1 MKTKAFLLI
10 LLIIPFLSQ
19 YDDRYEQL
27 LNETVSEEYCSNVI
41 SNITK
46 LLEEGYIYLDFYKS
60 PLKPKGDESYNINK
74 LDLIQELEAI
84 NKTDR
89 KFYDF
94 VRDIYKII
102 RKTGDN
108 HLAFN
113 ALTSPS
119 LNLYLSTYYYTI
131 PFKFEVI
138 DQIDNNGNVTDTYLI
153 IAKDNEEETSSQS
166 NTNETETP
174 RYIKY
179 LNKKIISI
187 NDTDPFEFITNL
199 FGDISIGH
207 NPQIKY
213 VYILESIQNIN
224 IRQYPFLKEELS
236 NITLKFE
243 DSENYTFSYYFNHGP
258 RDNSFEKYFIK
269 RLDKYIINNLP
280 LPNIKT
286 IYDEYQKENDP
297 NYNPK
302 RKMET
307 IKWDYESLEGIIKCK
322 IDEDNKKNV
331 MYLSSFSPNNYY
343 RYEEIMFKCLDA
355 FYSNNY
361 EIIIIE
367 SKNGGGYTG
376 LCFPMTQY
384 LRPKILGTVP
394 NSQKDT
400 DVNYEYFMTGDEIL
414 NPETCKPYDSREKLS
429 RNTVDD
435 YGNGVTH
442 NRTKE
447 IEFYSFYSKKFMEEK
462 RRKYIETKN
471 TKKPTEII
479 IFTDGFSFSCG
490 SVLIKNMQVY
500 GSAIVVGYRA
510 NKNITNKKDF
520 DASQSN
526 SAVQSFEGNKY
537 ITNLKSLGFQARI
550 TNMEQFDPND
560 KDEPKIPMEFKKY
573 PVDELSDIHVKYSDD
588 EYDRF
593 ISTAEKIFKKYNND
607 NQCNKDNNLL
617 YYETDECDSKLNI
630 DHGHGGYI
638 CNEDGIWDKNNCV
651 LKYCDIGYILDIT
664 NQKCIEDPCENI
676 EIVNI
681 TLNCNESLDYD
692 IEPDKGYIFTIDNN
706 NNDEDCSLYFYSKYE
721 NFFFRYEELALKPV
735 ENGTQFSNGT
745 KIYSNM
751 FLNNSEIVKISIKT
765 TNNTNM
771 TDEGDNNEEEPK
783 NETTTNATTRY
794 FRRKKNNG
802 LSTAGIV
809 LISIFVPIAVIGFLI
824 LAYVLTRKAAR
835 IPEIRSSNSYNSQIK
850 F

>member
-1 MKTKAFLLI
+1 MKTKVFLLI

-19 YDDRYEQL
+19 YDDIYEQI

-60 PLKPKGDESYNINK
+60 PIKPKGDESYNINK

-84 NKTDR
+84 PKTDR

-108 HLAFN
+108 HLSFRVSI
-113 ALTSPS
+113 SPS
-119 LNLYLSTYYYTI
+119 QKLNLVFYYYTI
-131 PFKFEVI
+131 PFKFQVI
-138 DQIDNNGNVTDTYLI
+138 DQIDNNGNVNDTYLI
-153 IAKDNEEETSSQS
+153 MANDEEETSSQS

-174 RYIKY
+174 RYKKY

-199 FGDISIGH
+199 FGDLSVGH
-207 NPQIKY
+207 STQIKY
-213 VYILESIQNIN
+213 VNILDSIQNIN
-224 IRQYPFLKEELS
+224 IIQYPFLKEELS

-243 DSENYTFSYYFNHGP
+243 NDENYTFSFYFNRALGG
-258 RDNSFEKYFIK
+258 NKLFEQYFIK
-269 RLDKYIINNLP
+269 KLNKYIINNLP

-286 IYDEYQKENDP
+286 IYEEYKQENDP
-297 NYNPK
+297 NYKPK
-302 RKMET
+302 RKMEK
-307 IKWDYESLEGIIKCK
+307 IKWDYESLERIIKCK
-322 IDEDNKKNV
+322 VDEDNKKNV
-331 MYLSSFSPNNYY
+331 MYQSSFSPRDYY
-343 RYEEIMFKCLDA
+343 EYEEVMFKCLDS

-361 EIIIIE
+361 EIIVIE
-367 SKNGGGYTG
+367 SKNGGGYSE

-384 LRPKILGTVP
+384 LRPKILGISHTSLK
-394 NSQKDT
+394 NT
-400 DVNYEYFMTGDEIL
+400 DLNYEYFMKGDENL

-429 RNTVDD
+429 RNTVDY
-435 YGNGVTH
+435 YGNGVIH

-447 IEFYSFYSKKFMEEK
+447 FDLYSIYSKKFMEKK
-462 RRKYIETKN
+462 RRKYNETNN

-479 IFTDGFSFSCG
+479 IFTDGYTFSCG
-490 SVLIKNMQVY
+490 SIFIKNMQVY

-510 NKNITNKKDF
+510 NKNITDKKDF

-526 SAVQSFEGNKY
+526 SAVEAFVENKY
-537 ITNLKSLGFQARI
+537 IANLNNLGFQGRI
-550 TNMEQFDPND
+550 TNKEQFDPND
-560 KDEPKIPMEFKKY
+560 KEDPKIPMEFKKY

-593 ISTAEKIFKKYNND
+593 ISTAEKIFKKYNNESK
-607 NQCNKDNNLL
+607 CNKDNNLL
-617 YYETDECDSKLNI
+617 YYETDKCDSKLNI

-638 CNEDGIWDKNNCV
+638 CNADGTWDKNNCV

-664 NQKCIEDPCENI
+664 NQKCIEDPCEKI
-676 EIVNI
+676 EIKNI

-692 IEPDKGYIFTIDNN
+692 IEPNKGYIFAIDNN
-706 NNDEDCSLYFYSKYE
+706 NNDENCSLYFYSKYE
-721 NFFFRYEELALKPV
+721 NFFFRYEDIVLKPV
-735 ENGTQFSNGT
+735 ENGTQFSNGS
-745 KIYSNM
+745 KIYSNI
-751 FLNNSEIVKISIKT
+751 FLNNSEIVTISIKT
-765 TNNTNM
+765 TNT
-771 TDEGDNNEEEPK
+771 TDERDNNEEEST

-794 FRRKKNNG
+794 FRPKKNNG

-809 LISIFVPIAVIGFLI
+809 LISIFVPIAVIGSFI
-824 LAYVLTRKAAR
+824 LAYILTRKAAK
-835 IPEIRSSNSYNSQIK
+835 IPELSSSNFYISQGK
-850 F
+850 LQ